1 MYYIFYIYLHNL
13 FLKCFYDLISHRIE
27 KVLSKQINE
36 KNKVKDC
43 FRKWLRELRVSHMHT
58 GRLDKNSPP
67 LSFISDL
74 VQSRLSDKKNH
85 QFPYTYIYI
94 YVLTSSLYFCFVH
107 RPSRL
112 LLLILRNPIL
122 LYNFLYINSSIYE

>member
-1 MYYIFYIYLHNL
+1 
-13 FLKCFYDLISHRIE
+13 
-27 KVLSKQINE
+27 
-36 KNKVKDC
+36 
-43 FRKWLRELRVSHMHT
+43 MHT

-74 VQSRLSDKKNH
+74 VQSRLSDKKKES
-85 QFPYTYIYI
+85 PIPVYIYI

-112 LLLILRNPIL
+112 LLLILGNPIL
-122 LYNFLYINSSIYE
+122 LYNFLYINSFIYE